1 MKSRAALER
10 EIAVLEE
17 RISTLSAAVLR
28 LGSSLE
34 LATVLQEAAD
44 SARALTGAR
53 YSLIVTIDQA
63 GEAREFFT
71 SGLTPEE
78 HRELAEWPDGPRLF
92 AVLRDL
98 PGPLRLDDLSGYIR
112 ELGFSDDIVRTKSM
126 HGTPMR
132 HRGAQVGNF
141 FLGGKEGAPDFTDAD
156 DEMLE
161 LFASQA
167 AAAIVNARAHE
178 QERRARADLE
188 ALIETTPV
196 GVMVLDARTGRPV
209 SSNREAD
216 RILGPLRAPDDPAG
230 GLPET
235 VTCRFGDGR
244 EIALDAPALSE
255 ELQKAGRVRA
265 DEIVLQAPDGRS
277 VSILVNAT
285 PIRAGDC
292 AVASVVV
299 TMQDLAPLEELD
311 RLRAEFLGMVS
322 HELRTPLA
330 AIKGSTATVLGASP
344 ALDPVELHQFFRVID
359 EQADQMR
366 GLIGDLL
373 DAGRIEAG
381 TLSVSPV
388 PTDVAELVERARNA
402 FLNGGSTHP
411 VLVDL
416 PQDLPPVL
424 ADGPRIVQVL
434 NNLLANAARH
444 SSGSSPIRVAAAQD
458 GPHVALSVSD
468 EGRGMPAEQLPRLFR
483 KYTGLGGDDAGRGS
497 GGSGLG
503 LAICKGLV
511 EAHGGRIRAESGG
524 PGQGT
529 RFTFTIPAAED
540 AARAP
545 GAASGLS
552 LPAGRQ
558 GVLVVD
564 DDPRTLRFV
573 RDALAQAGYAPLV
586 TGDPEELPELVRT
599 ERPCLVLL
607 DLMLPGADGI
617 ELMETV
623 PELADVPVIF
633 ISAYGRDE
641 TVAKALEKGAADYLV
656 KPFSA
661 TELTARIQA
670 ALRKRAGPETF
681 VLGDL
686 AVHYEERRV
695 TVGGRPV
702 RLTATEYELLR
713 LLTVNAGRVS
723 TYESLI
729 RQLWNGP
736 DAGDPDRIRTFIKQ
750 LRRKL
755 GDDPKR
761 PAWIL
766 NERGVGYR
774 VPKPE
779 E

>member
-1 MKSRAALER
+1 MKRRAELER
-10 EIAVLEE
+10 EVEVLEE

-44 SARALTGAR
+44 SARLLTRAR
-53 YSLIVTIDQA
+53 YSLIVTVDET
-63 GEAREFFT
+63 GEVREFVT
-71 SGLTPEE
+71 SGLAPDE
-78 HRELAEWPDGPRLF
+78 HRELAAWPHGRELF
-92 AVLRDL
+92 AYLRDL
-98 PGPLRLDDLSGYIR
+98 PGSFRLADLPDWFRERGYSDELVR
-112 ELGFSDDIVRTKSM
+112 EKTLQ
-126 HGTPMR
+126 GTAMR
-132 HRGAQVGNF
+132 HRGVQVGNF
-141 FLGGKEGAPDFTDAD
+141 FLAGKEDAPEFSAAD
-156 DEMLE
+156 EEMLE

-196 GVMVLDARTGRPV
+196 GVVVLDAGTGRPL

-216 RILGPLRAPDDPAG
+216 RLVEPLRAPDDPAA
-230 GLPET
+230 GLRET

-244 EIALDAPALSE
+244 EIALDRFALADA
-255 ELQKAGRVRA
+255 LTKAGTVRA
-265 DEIVLQAPDGRS
+265 EEVVLQAPDGRS
-277 VSILVNAT
+277 VSMLVNAT
-285 PIRAGDC
+285 PIRAEDG

-330 AIKGSTATVLGASP
+330 AIKGSTATVLDASP

-359 EQADQMR
+359 EQADRMR

-381 TLSVSPV
+381 TLSVTPV
-388 PTDVAELVERARNA
+388 PTEAAELVEQARIA

-416 PQDLPPVL
+416 PDDLPRVL

-434 NNLLANAARH
+434 SNLLSNAARH
-444 SSGSSPIRVAAAQD
+444 SPGSSPIRVAAAHD

-468 EGRGMPAEQLPRLFR
+468 EGRGVPAEQLPRLFR
-483 KYTGLGGDDAGRGS
+483 KYTGLGGGDAGPGS

-545 GAASGLS
+545 GAARGGSP
-552 LPAGRQ
+552 PAGRE

-586 TGDPEELPELVRT
+586 TGDPEELPRLVRT
-599 ERPCLVLL
+599 ERPCMVLL

-641 TVAKALEKGAADYLV
+641 TVARALEKGAADYLV

-681 VLGDL
+681 VLGGL
-686 AVHYEERRV
+686 AVHYAERRV

-713 LLTVNAGRVS
+713 LLTLNAGRVS

-736 DAGDPDRIRTFIKQ
+736 DSGDPDRIRTFIKQ

-755 GDDPKR
+755 GDDPAR

-766 NERGVGYR
+766 NERGIGYR
-774 VPKPE
+774 MPKPE
-779 E
+779 A